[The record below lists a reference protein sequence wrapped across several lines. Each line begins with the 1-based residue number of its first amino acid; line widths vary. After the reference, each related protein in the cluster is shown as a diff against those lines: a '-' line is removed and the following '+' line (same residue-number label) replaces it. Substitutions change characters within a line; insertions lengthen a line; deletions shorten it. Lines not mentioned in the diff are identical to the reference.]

1 MILLKKEP
9 NWTEA
14 KKQLGDPNFL
24 TTVNFC
30 LMIYTI
36 NIYILSSSDCP
47 CQLLLIYYK
56 FLNSSFL

>member
-9 NWTEA
+9 TWTEA

-30 LMIYTI
+30 LMIYTL
-36 NIYILSSSDCP
+36 NIYIVSSTP
-47 CQLLLIYYK
+47 AVTVLVNI
-56 FLNSSFL
+56 F